1 LKRNILV
8 AGASRGIGAA
18 VCRKLD
24 DDDHHVVGISRFETK
39 ATGIPNKPSTSQ
51 DPLPSAVQTY
61 NVDLSD
67 LGNAEKA
74 VRKIIDK
81 HPIDGLICNA
91 GVGRFGS
98 LEEFSTLQIQQ
109 LLNTNLLSHI
119 MLCRWLL
126 PSLKKASRS
135 DIVFIGSE
143 AALQGGRFGAVYSA
157 SKAGL
162 RGFAQALRYECA
174 KANCHI
180 GIINPGMTRTGFFD
194 ELSFEPGPDPNHA
207 IDELSVADAVM
218 TLLSAADNSVI
229 DEINLSPLQ
238 KVVSK
243 K

>member
-1 LKRNILV
+1 LKRDILV

-24 DDDHHVVGISRFETK
+24 DAGHQVVGISRFETK
-39 ATGIPNKPSTSQ
+39 TTDKPNKPSTSQ
-51 DPLPSAVQTY
+51 EPLPSRVDTY
-61 NVDLSD
+61 NVDLSN
-67 LGNAEKA
+67 LENAEKTVA
-74 VRKIIDK
+74 SIIDK

>member
-1 LKRNILV
+1 VKRKILV

-24 DDDHHVVGISRFETK
+24 DDGHQVIGISRSETK
-39 ATGIPNKPSTSQ
+39 TAEKQNKPSNSHA
-51 DPLPSAVQTY
+51 PLPSTVVTY
-61 NVDLSD
+61 QVDLSD
-67 LGNAEKA
+67 IENAEKT
-74 VRKIIDK
+74 VRSIVAQY
-81 HPIDGLICNA
+81 PIDGLICSA
-91 GVGRFGS
+91 GFGRFGS
-98 LEEFSTLQIQQ
+98 LEEFSPLQIQQ

-126 PSLKKASRS
+126 PSLKKATRS

-143 AALQGGRFGAVYSA
+143 SALQGGRFGAVYSA

-194 ELSFEPGPDPNHA
+194 ELNFEPGPEPNHA
-207 IDELSVADAVM
+207 IDEETVADAVM